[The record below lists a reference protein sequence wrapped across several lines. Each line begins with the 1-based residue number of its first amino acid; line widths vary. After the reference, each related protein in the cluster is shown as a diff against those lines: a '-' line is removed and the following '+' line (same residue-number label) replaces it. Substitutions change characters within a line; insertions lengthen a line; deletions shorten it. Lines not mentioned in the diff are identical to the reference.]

1 MAYYPQRPRPSLTP
15 VPPQLREP
23 SSPQPQSRY
32 ARPSL
37 PPVSPSYL
45 HHSANEQRN
54 YRTGSVS
61 HEVHSSALT
70 ASNLQYHQSDLS
82 TSQPKPPLQ
91 HSYSARSNH
100 SQPISFPSPKP
111 NLNPVQHQLPLSP
124 PTSRPKLIT
133 NLSSPNPTPP
143 YSPITRQQSPSS
155 RKISLPVV
163 DLELLTQQYDEYFH
177 VHDPFNQIKWAGKV
191 LKFIEKSQSEP
202 KPSPENSNATTT
214 RISDPLL
221 VKYTDVALKTILKH
235 ASASQPLAEALYLRA
250 DLAST
255 GSFPSYK
262 SKDLKMAFR
271 DFEAAANL
279 GYKLAWFRIGREY
292 EAFEDWDR
300 AVGAYEHGMSL
311 GDCASIYRL
320 GMSYF
325 LGQLQLPADVVKAV
339 AHLKSAAELADE
351 DTPQPAYI
359 YGMLLAGDFES
370 LPQISNDVLKPNP
383 IEARQLIEK
392 AAYLGFAAAQY
403 KMGWLYEY
411 SQLGCPFDPLLSVE
425 YYTSASKQGE
435 IEADMAL
442 SKWFLCGAEGYFAPN
457 ESLAVTF
464 ADKAARRNLPSAMFA
479 LGYYFEIGIG
489 GGPDLDL
496 AKKWYEKAYREGNN
510 LDAKN
515 RLEVLETGGA
525 RLSRNEHENNIDL
538 KLVRKHTLA
547 AQRSGFKSIPP
558 SKKESMKQV
567 EEVKR
572 VAEMGMMRGGT
583 LSPDQSRQLGS
594 RSPSPLHL
602 EDQTR
607 VISPPPSFHN
617 QPSPPRAQFQ
627 GRGRQAS
634 RVQLTDD
641 GPISPTCYDGP
652 MSPTRPIPT
661 TTTQPATTPSRP
673 TNTTTFNSFADMG
686 IQTAKAKK
694 TEDCLIM

>member
-1 MAYYPQRPRPSLTP
+1 
-15 VPPQLREP
+15 
-23 SSPQPQSRY
+23 
-32 ARPSL
+32 
-37 PPVSPSYL
+37 
-45 HHSANEQRN
+45 
-54 YRTGSVS
+54 
-61 HEVHSSALT
+61 
-70 ASNLQYHQSDLS
+70 
-82 TSQPKPPLQ
+82 
-91 HSYSARSNH
+91 
-100 SQPISFPSPKP
+100 
-111 NLNPVQHQLPLSP
+111 
-124 PTSRPKLIT
+124 PKLIS
-133 NLSSPNPTPP
+133 NLSHPNPTPP
-143 YSPITRQQSPSS
+143 YSPITRQQSPSN
-155 RKISLPVV
+155 RKISIPVV
-163 DLELLTQQYDEYFH
+163 DLELLNQQYDDYFH
-177 VHDPFNQIKWAGKV
+177 IHDPFNQTKWSGKV

-202 KPSPENSNATTT
+202 KPSSEHSNATTTT

-221 VKYTDVALKTILKH
+221 VKYTDIALKTILKH
-235 ASASQPLAEALYLRA
+235 ASASQPVPEALYLRA

-339 AHLKSAAELADE
+339 AHLKSAADLADE

-370 LPQISNDVLKPNP
+370 LPQISSDVLKPNP

-442 SKWFLCGAEGYFAPN
+442 SKWFLCGADGYFSPN

-479 LGYYFEIGIG
+479 LGYYYEIGIG
-489 GGPDLDL
+489 GRPDLDL

-515 RLEVLETGGA
+515 RLECLETGGA

-547 AQRSGFKSIPP
+547 AQRSGLKTLPP

-567 EEVKR
+567 EEVKK
-572 VAEMGMMRGGT
+572 VAGMGGMNPGA
-583 LSPDQSRQLGS
+583 LSQSSAQFSS

-602 EDQTR
+602 EDSNR
-607 VISPPPSFHN
+607 VISPPPSFNH
-617 QPSPPRAQFQ
+617 QAPGSQFQ
-627 GRGRQAS
+627 GGGRQPS

-641 GPISPTCYDGP
+641 GP
-652 MSPTRPIPT
+652 MSPPKSIT
-661 TTTQPATTPSRP
+661 TTTKPAQSTPSRP